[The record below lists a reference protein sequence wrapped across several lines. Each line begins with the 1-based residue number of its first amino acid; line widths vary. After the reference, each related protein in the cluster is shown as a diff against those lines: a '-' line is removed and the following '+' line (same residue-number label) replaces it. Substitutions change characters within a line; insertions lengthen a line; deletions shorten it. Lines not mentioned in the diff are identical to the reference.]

1 MSHLTLLSQALMA
14 GLFVSEETVMK
25 AEKVP
30 PIAHGPTTTPEP
42 DPNPTLTPTLDPDTG
57 P

>member
-1 MSHLTLLSQALMA
+1 MA

-30 PIAHGPTTTPEP
+30 PLAHGPASNPEP
-42 DPNPTLTPTLDPDTG
+42 DPNPYPVPDPE

>member
-1 MSHLTLLSQALMA
+1 MA

-30 PIAHGPTTTPEP
+30 PLAHGPAANPEP
-42 DPNPTLTPTLDPDTG
+42 G
-57 P
+57 PKPLP